1 MIQKLN
7 CIKVEEKLK
16 VSGLLVFNPR
26 EFKDFFGVSVN
37 TASAFLKRNI
47 KSGLFLKLRN
57 GFYMLKDSSPSL
69 YLIANKLYQPSYIS
83 LEKALSYYG
92 IIPETVY
99 AITSITTKS
108 TREFVTPRA
117 AFSYQRI
124 KKSVFTGYSPKKIDG
139 TTVFIADPE
148 KALADYLYFVDLKK
162 ISLNNRL
169 NLSSIKK
176 TKLIRLVKIFERP
189 KMAALVKK
197 IYAQYREFRTIR

>member
-7 CIKVEEKLK
+7 RIRVEERLK
-16 VSGLLVFNPR
+16 ASGLLVFNPR

-47 KSGLFLKLRN
+47 KSGLFFKLRN

-99 AITSITTKS
+99 TITSITTKS
-108 TREFVTPRA
+108 TREFMTPRA
-117 AFSYQRI
+117 TFSYQRI
-124 KKSVFTGYSPKKIDG
+124 KKSVFSGYSPRKIEG
-139 TTVFIADPE
+139 VTVFIADPE
-148 KALADYLYFVDLKK
+148 KALADYLYFVDLGK
-162 ISLNNRL
+162 ISLNDRL
-169 NLSSIKK
+169 NLGRVKK
-176 TKLIRLVKIFERP
+176 AKLLKFTLIFERP
-189 KMAALVKK
+189 RMTELIKK
-197 IYAQYREFRTIR
+197 IYAQYRKPGTIS